1 MAVQSR
7 AEEYK
12 TVLKHLE
19 HVEPGKI
26 VRPPGDNLLEG
37 GDIIV
42 LNENTI
48 IAHNNPSCARIN
60 QILEGLG
67 YTVEEVGFDGVPAT
81 GGSLRCASLAL
92 SRLGDAQPGK

>member
-1 MAVQSR
+1 M
-7 AEEYK
+7 
-12 TVLKHLE
+12 
-19 HVEPGKI
+19 
-26 VRPPGDNLLEG
+26 RPPGDNLLEG

-48 IAHNNPSCARIN
+48 LVGINQNTIIARNNPSCARIN
-60 QILEGLG
+60 QILEDLG